1 MLLEI
6 SCHCLSEYFIPKI
19 FFRRA
24 PVSQRR
30 SICQFLQIIQS
41 AGDAHFTIVAE
52 GIEVNGG
59 SAVAAGVEAG
69 FFGNAVQVFVY
80 YARRYVASGVEVVG
94 MAIDGIFPFVH
105 IAVTKRE
112 GEAGKGGCQE
122 FCVFRLTNRI

>member
-1 MLLEI
+1 MLLALSCQI
-6 SCHCLSEYFIPKI
+6 SAKNLIPKI
-19 FFRRA
+19 FFRRT
-24 PVSQRR
+24 PIPQRR
-30 SICQFLQIIQS
+30 SVCQFLQIIQS

-80 YARRYVASGVEVVG
+80 YARRYVASGIDVVG
-94 MAIDGIFPFVH
+94 MVVNGIFPFIH

-112 GEAGKGGCQE
+112 GKAGKGRCP
-122 FCVFRLTNRI
+122 LTVSFSCPCR